1 MTFPTYSIWKKGKK
15 GVYHYSFFYPSK
27 KRHRGSTRT
36 NDKQLAKIYTE
47 DIIRRTVRVIAEDG
61 FNPAKEDC
69 FSVFERFREE
79 KSKGAA
85 RVKDGTLLLY
95 DSYAKRF
102 MATFGQ
108 DFLLS
113 HLTKRQVEK
122 YRDDMMLQKVNIKG
136 RKDSSGKQKT
146 FSPKTVIE
154 NMAYIASV
162 QKHFGLDNICAGVKR
177 PKRDEITEAR
187 AEKCYSLEEI
197 KTLLADAWEIYEK
210 NRDVFIFRKKEN
222 YWRHYYWWLFFF
234 VYTGVEISCAEQIK
248 FKDMHK
254 EQCKLRVIRSKL
266 SRARTLNLLPPARS
280 DQDSELIGILNTT
293 RGHNSWLAI
302 TVLESFAKEYYKRQN
317 IEISSDMRIFIPYS
331 GWLYKRLM
339 DRCKKCEISTEDR
352 GVHTLRHFYVSQA
365 LKKNPIH
372 IVSKFIGHKD
382 IRTTYTVYGHL
393 LDDQSID
400 YDLDE

>member
-36 NDKQLAKIYTE
+36 SDKQLAEIRTE

-61 FNPAKEDC
+61 FNPAKESS
-69 FSVFERFREE
+69 FRVFERFRDE
-79 KSKGAA
+79 KSKGAV

-113 HLTKRQVEK
+113 HLTKRQMEK
-122 YRDDMMLQKVNIKG
+122 YRDEILLQKVNIKG
-136 RKDSSGKQKT
+136 RKDVNGKQKT
-146 FSPKTVIE
+146 LSPKTVIE
-154 NMAYIASV
+154 NMAYISSV
-162 QKHFGLDNICAGVKR
+162 LKHFGLDNACAGVKR

-187 AEKCYSLEEI
+187 AEKCYSLDEI
-197 KTLLADAWEIYEK
+197 KILLTDAWEIHEK
-210 NRDVFIFRKKEN
+210 NRDVYIFRKKEN
-222 YWRHYYWWLFFF
+222 YWRHYYWWLFFL
-234 VYTGVEISCAEQIK
+234 VHTGIEISCAEHIK
-248 FKDMHK
+248 FKDMRK
-254 EQCKLRVIRSKL
+254 EQCKLRVIRTKL
-266 SRARTLNLLPPARS
+266 SRARTLPLLPPARS
-280 DQDSELIGILNTT
+280 DQDSETT
-293 RGHNSWLAI
+293 GLPSSIQGHYAWMAI
-302 TVLESFAKEYYKRQN
+302 TVLESYARQYYKRQD
-317 IEISSDMRIFIPYS
+317 IDISPDMRIFIPYS

-339 DRCKKCEISTEDR
+339 DRCKKCGISTEDR

-365 LKKNPIH
+365 LKTNPIH

-382 IRTTYTVYGHL
+382 IRTTYTIYGHL

-400 YDLDE
+400 FNLDE